1 MAAVDLNTTNVLRLG
16 LYALLVDLEIF
27 MSAPGSEDI
36 ASDRGTVAAS
46 FVATAKNKIRE
57 EGSPKPAARAIGQAL
72 AILVPMGYRP
82 PRWSDEEAE
91 ASAARVTFPPFGRGR
106 PGVWHD
112 VPTEDAEV
120 IDLGSHRPNTLD
132 P

>member
-1 MAAVDLNTTNVLRLG
+1 MSRSKQTTRSDLRRAECRDRAAEIGAFVDRISDAELASRFRQWIEGRLNAAETMAEPFGIVRISEKFLAEVAEVLRPFWP
-16 LYALLVDLEIF
+16 DL
-27 MSAPGSEDI
+27 
-36 ASDRGTVAAS
+36 
-46 FVATAKNKIRE
+46 
-57 EGSPKPAARAIGQAL
+57 AARAIGCEPQA
-72 AILVPMGYRP
+72 
-82 PRWSDEEAE
+82 D
-91 ASAARVTFPPFGRGR
+91 RVVYPPFGRGR